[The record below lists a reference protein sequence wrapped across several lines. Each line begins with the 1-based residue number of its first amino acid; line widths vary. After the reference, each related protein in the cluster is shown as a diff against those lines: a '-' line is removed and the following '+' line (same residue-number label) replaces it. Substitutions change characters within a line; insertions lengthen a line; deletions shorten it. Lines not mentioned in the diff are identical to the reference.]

1 MAEGA
6 PMTAAADRV
15 ETTARLFLDAAIER
29 GMWLSGDGRIGEV
42 DAAALLGWTVG
53 SLRNARTEGRGP
65 RAYRIGGGGHR
76 VSYRITDLAEWV
88 EEQRCDDVFT

>member
-1 MAEGA
+1 MTTA
-6 PMTAAADRV
+6 PSRADRA
-15 ETTARLFLDAAIER
+15 EQTAQLFLDAVKEQ

-88 EEQRCDDVFT
+88 ESQSCGEDFM